1 MVTAVLFFF
10 FLIKYAKKVFQ
21 EFEAP
26 TYMLSIKDIQP

>member
-1 MVTAVLFFF
+1 MQNMVTVVLFFFFFF

-26 TYMLSIKDIQP
+26 T

>member
-1 MVTAVLFFF
+1 MQNMVTAVLFFFFFF

-26 TYMLSIKDIQP
+26 T

>member
-1 MVTAVLFFF
+1 MVTVVLFFFFFF

-26 TYMLSIKDIQP
+26 T